1 MNSLEDPTKSKQER
15 ASFRFYLDSIT
26 CFLASYKYLF
36 QVTEILP
43 SPRVLKYCMKKKN
56 YFLIFIH
63 SGNQVKIIP
72 KMEKCKS
79 KITFPYRQ
87 GIEKKNQFW

>member
-1 MNSLEDPTKSKQER
+1 MFSGQLQVSLSSHRNITKSK
-15 ASFRFYLDSIT
+15 SF
-26 CFLASYKYLF
+26 K
-36 QVTEILP
+36 
-43 SPRVLKYCMKKKN
+43 VLYEKKN